1 MVAGP
6 TILGA
11 DANTLE
17 VDALDFDRTRT
28 HWHTGQ
34 RRLKGLRGDDALWG
48 PCKVHGLRDALRA
61 WLDVHPERLK
71 EIRRQRPDGPLGISH
86 RTGIRGGNPG
96 TPRRFD
102 SIWVSDHWS
111 VKDVKYLYEEGLNA
125 GGDHAVVVADLA
137 LSKS

>member
-61 WLDVHPERLK
+61 WLDVHPERLRK
-71 EIRRQRPDGPLGISH
+71 SVGRGPTGPSRDIPPDGYPRRQPRDTETLRLDLGQ
-86 RTGIRGGNPG
+86 
-96 TPRRFD
+96 
-102 SIWVSDHWS
+102 
-111 VKDVKYLYEEGLNA
+111 
-125 GGDHAVVVADLA
+125 
-137 LSKS
+137 